1 MTGRQAW
8 SAGPSGPEPK
18 THPDDTPPSAVSF
31 RVHVT
36 DPGRGPVHVDDG
48 PPLTHPDTRNV
59 SDSPLIRAYLDSGVL
74 AETSR
79 RSGGKETT

>member
-1 MTGRQAW
+1 MTGRRTRKSDPTRP
-8 SAGPSGPEPK
+8 SAE
-18 THPDDTPPSAVSF
+18 THVDDTPPSAVM
-31 RVHVT
+31 RCVHVT
-36 DPGRGPVHVDDG
+36 DPARGPVHVDDG